1 MASPDEIM
9 RALSE
14 VVRAR
19 RQQLGFSQ
27 EQLSA
32 KADLHRTYIS
42 DIEAGKRNLSIKSL
56 HRLAV
61 ALNSSMS
68 ELVKHAE
75 QQSLA
80 KAGAALAAA
89 GANAATPS
97 HE

>member
-14 VVRAR
+14 VVRSR

-27 EQLSA
+27 EQLSS

-68 ELVKHAE
+68 ELVKSAE

-80 KAGAALAAA
+80 AAA
-89 GANAATPS
+89 SASTAKATVASTPS

>member
-1 MASPDEIM
+1 MASPDQIM

-19 RQQLGFSQ
+19 RQSLGLSQ

-68 ELVKHAE
+68 ELVKSAE
-75 QQSLA
+75 QQSLVA
-80 KAGAALAAA
+80 IAAAAATAAAA
-89 GANAATPS
+89 GAMPS